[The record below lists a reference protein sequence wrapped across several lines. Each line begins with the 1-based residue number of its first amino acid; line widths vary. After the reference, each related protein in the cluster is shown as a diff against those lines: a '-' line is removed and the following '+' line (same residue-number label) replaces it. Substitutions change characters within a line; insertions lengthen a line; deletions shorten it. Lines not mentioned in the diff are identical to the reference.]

1 MRVSIQVRPRRPLL
15 LGLIALVAVAGLLA
29 ADSVRPI
36 LAQAVRAQTTTTPT
50 TGEVVVKAPH
60 AVLMDAASGAIMF
73 QRGADDLI
81 YPASMSK
88 LMLLAVTFKALKAGQ
103 IKLDDEFFM
112 SEYAWRRGG
121 APSGTSAMMVPVGK
135 KAKLEEL
142 LKGIVVQSGNDAA
155 ISVGENIAGNES
167 LFAKRMTDEARQI
180 GLKKSTFKNATGLH
194 DPGHQMTAR
203 ELAVVARHIIVTYP
217 DFYELF
223 ALKEF
228 NYLKH
233 KFINRNPLLTLVPGV
248 DGLKTGFTKE
258 AGYGMVASAK
268 QDNRRLIAVVSGNT
282 TADDRRDDARR
293 LLEWGFRSFSEAK
306 LYDAGEVVGHARVW
320 GGQRM
325 YVPLAGNGD
334 INVWLPR
341 NMGTQKLRAHI
352 VYQWPLKPPLKKGD
366 QVAVLRVTTSADAMN
381 EVPLYVAE
389 DVEAAGTLRRGFDSL
404 LCLAT
409 RWLP

>member
-1 MRVSIQVRPRRPLL
+1 
-15 LGLIALVAVAGLLA
+15 
-29 ADSVRPI
+29 
-36 LAQAVRAQTTTTPT
+36 
-50 TGEVVVKAPH
+50 
-60 AVLMDAASGAIMF
+60 MDAASGAIMF
-73 QRGADDLI
+73 QRGGDDLM

-103 IKLDDEFFM
+103 INLADEFFM
-112 SEYAWRRGG
+112 SEYAWRKGG

-135 KAKLEEL
+135 KAKVDEL
-142 LKGIVVQSGNDAA
+142 LKGIIVQSGNDAA
-155 ISVGENIAGNES
+155 ISVAENIAGNEA

-180 GLKKSTFKNATGLH
+180 GLKKSTFRNATGLH

-203 ELAVVARHIIVTYP
+203 ELALVARHIILTYP

-258 AGYGMVASAK
+258 AGYGIVASAK

-341 NMGTQKLRAHI
+341 NMGNQKLRAHI

-389 DVEAAGTLRRGFDSL
+389 DVDPAGTMRRGFDSL

>member
-1 MRVSIQVRPRRPLL
+1 MRVSVHARPRRPFLC
-15 LGLIALVAVAGLLA
+15 GLIAVSLALGGLCGGARPISAQIPA
-29 ADSVRPI
+29 AD
-36 LAQAVRAQTTTTPT
+36 AGT
-50 TGEVVVKAPH
+50 VVVKAPH
-60 AVLMDAASGAIMF
+60 AILMDSESGAVIF
-73 QRGADDLI
+73 QRGADDLM

-88 LMLLAVTFKALKAGQ
+88 LMVLAVAFKALKAGE
-103 IKLDDEFFM
+103 IKLEDEFFM
-112 SEYAWRRGG
+112 SENAWRKGG

-135 KAKLEEL
+135 KAKVEEL
-142 LKGIVVQSGNDAA
+142 LKGITVHSGNDAA
-155 ISVGENIAGNES
+155 ISIAETIAGNEA
-167 LFAKRMTDEARQI
+167 LFVKRMNDEARQI
-180 GLKKSTFKNATGLH
+180 GLRKSTFRNPTGLH

-203 ELAVVARHIIVTYP
+203 ELAMLARHIIRTYP

-223 ALKEF
+223 AVKEF

-233 KFINRNPLLTLVPGV
+233 KFINRNPLLGLVAGV

-268 QDNRRLIAVVSGNT
+268 QDSRRLIAVVNGLT
-282 TADDRRDDARR
+282 TAEDRRDDARR
-293 LLEWGFRSFSEAK
+293 LLEWGFRSFAETK

-325 YVPLAGNGD
+325 YVPLAGKGD
-334 INVWLPR
+334 VNVWLPR
-341 NMGTQKLRAHI
+341 NMGNQKLRAHI

-381 EVPLYVAE
+381 EVPLFVAE
-389 DVEAAGTLRRGFDSL
+389 DVDQAGTMRRGFDSL

>member
-1 MRVSIQVRPRRPLL
+1 MRVSVQVRPPWPLL
-15 LGLIALVAVAGLLA
+15 LGLIGILAVVGLLA
-29 ADSVRPI
+29 AGSVQPI
-36 LAQAVRAQTTTTPT
+36 LAQVVRAQTATAPT
-50 TGEVVVKAPH
+50 AGEVVVKAPQ

-103 IKLDDEFFM
+103 IKLEDEFFM
-112 SEYAWRRGG
+112 SEYAWRKGG

-135 KAKLEEL
+135 KAKVDEL
-142 LKGIVVQSGNDAA
+142 LKGIIVQSGNDAA
-155 ISVGENIAGNES
+155 ISVAENIAGNES
-167 LFAKRMTDEARQI
+167 LFAKRMTEEARQI
-180 GLKKSTFKNATGLH
+180 GLKKSTFKNATGLP

-203 ELAVVARHIIVTYP
+203 ELALVARHIIVTYP
-217 DFYELF
+217 NFYELF

-282 TADDRRDDARR
+282 TADDRRDDAAGCSSGASAASRR
-293 LLEWGFRSFSEAK
+293 PSCTSRRSR
-306 LYDAGEVVGHARVW
+306 GPRARM
-320 GGQRM
+320 GRQDR
-325 YVPLAGNGD
+325 YVPLAATATSTSGCRATWEPRSSGRISCTNG
-334 INVWLPR
+334 R
-341 NMGTQKLRAHI
+341 
-352 VYQWPLKPPLKKGD
+352 
-366 QVAVLRVTTSADAMN
+366 
-381 EVPLYVAE
+381 
-389 DVEAAGTLRRGFDSL
+389 
-404 LCLAT
+404 
-409 RWLP
+409 